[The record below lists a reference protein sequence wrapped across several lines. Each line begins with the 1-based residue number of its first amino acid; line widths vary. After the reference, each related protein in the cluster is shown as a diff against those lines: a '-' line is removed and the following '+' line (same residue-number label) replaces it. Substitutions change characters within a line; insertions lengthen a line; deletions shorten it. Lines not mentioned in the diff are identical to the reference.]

1 MDTVHAVPAPSVD
14 SDEALRLLLEK
25 ARYVFDTNE
34 FAQLTGRSSN
44 IHAARIA
51 LGRLS
56 DRKRVVAVHRRPSIW
71 VIVPPEYS
79 HYGAPP
85 VSWWLHDCLTR
96 LVPCYYVALLAAAK
110 HWGSSHYALQVEQV
124 IVREQRL
131 PMTAGRQKVV
141 FFTKSEIDRTP
152 IVEVTGQKAP
162 LRVSTREATLLDLMR
177 HQDKV
182 GGIEAIARIAK
193 DFSPHLSTDQMLLAL
208 DAMGQVAVA
217 QRLGF
222 LFDRLALTQMAE
234 LVAQWLAPR
243 KLVRRPLT
251 ESVDQAHTPE
261 YDARWFLKYSNNQLG
276 ILDEIR

>member
-1 MDTVHAVPAPSVD
+1 MNTVQTVPAPSVD

-25 ARYVFDTNE
+25 ARYVFDTHE

-44 IHAARIA
+44 IRAASIA
-51 LGRLS
+51 LRRLS
-56 DRKRVVAVHRRPSIW
+56 EREHVVTVHRRPSLW

-96 LVPCYYVALLAAAK
+96 LVPCYYVALLSAAK

-124 IVREQRL
+124 MVQEQRL
-131 PMTAGRQKVV
+131 PIAAGRQKIV

-152 IVEVTGQKAP
+152 VIEITGQKAP

-177 HQDKV
+177 HQEKV
-182 GGIEAIARIAK
+182 GGIEAIARIAR

-222 LFDRLALTQMAE
+222 LFDRLALSQMAE
-234 LVAQWLAPR
+234 LLAQWLAPR
-243 KLVRRPLT
+243 QRARRPLA
-251 ESVDQAHTPE
+251 ESVDRADTLE
-261 YDARWFLKYSNNQLG
+261 YDARWSIKYSKNQLG